1 MKVQTNM
8 AAAFTKA
15 AFQAAVD
22 YGPNAS
28 WVARQ
33 VADRL
38 SHTET
43 GVKHVDDVHV
53 KCSNKTRVRISTQCR
68 VFV

>member
-15 AFQAAVD
+15 AFRAAVD
-22 YGPNAS
+22 HGPNAP
-28 WVARQ
+28 WIARQ

-43 GVKHVDDVHV
+43 GIKTVQGIRVQ
-53 KCSNKTRVRISTQCR
+53 CSAKAREKIAAQYRVI
-68 VFV
+68 V